1 MNYVFY
7 LKCKF
12 NKLIPFNKY
21 FMIFAKNIRKTS
33 HTMGKKKKQP
43 KESGSSNLIR
53 LNKYL
58 SNAGVASRRKADELI
73 QRGLVKVNGKV
84 VREMGHQVKPSDKI
98 EFKGK
103 PISREKFVYVLM
115 NKPKDT
121 ITTTKDETG
130 RRTVVDLLGDRIPEK
145 IYPVGRLDRDTTGVL
160 ILTNDGE
167 LTQRMTHPSYNKK
180 KVYHVFLDKDLEKAD
195 MEKLAEGV
203 DPGDGPMFFDAVAY
217 PNPDDKKEVGVEIHS
232 GRNRIVR
239 RMFEHLGYN
248 VEKLDRVY
256 FAGLT
261 KAGLNRGRWRF
272 LTQHEV
278 LRLKGKK

>member
-1 MNYVFY
+1 
-7 LKCKF
+7 
-12 NKLIPFNKY
+12 
-21 FMIFAKNIRKTS
+21 MIFAKNIRKDS
-33 HTMGKKKKQP
+33 NTMGKKKKQP
-43 KESGSSNLIR
+43 KESNSSKLIR

-58 SNAGVASRRKADELI
+58 ANAGIASRRKADELI

-103 PISREKFVYVLM
+103 PVSREKFVYVLM

-130 RRTVVDLLGDRIPEK
+130 RKTVVDLVGERVQEK

-180 KVYHVFLDKDLEKAD
+180 KVYHVFLDKELEKAD
-195 MEKLAEGV
+195 MEKLAKGI

-239 RMFEHLGYN
+239 RMFEHLGYK

-272 LTQHEV
+272 LTQHEIM
-278 LRLKGKK
+278 RLKGKR